1 MKGKFIVFEGI
12 DGSGKTTQINQLSK
26 WITESNL
33 IPKNKQLVITREP
46 GGTKLGQSI
55 RSLLLDTSIE
65 KNPDSITELLLY
77 AADRAQHINE
87 IIRPSLNKG
96 DWVISDRFC
105 GSTLAYQG
113 YGRKLDIKLIKDLE
127 TIATQGISPDITF
140 LLDITVDES
149 IKRRINIKD
158 DRIENEGREF
168 LSNVLLGFKKLSE
181 DSYDKKFDIKLLNE
195 LSKRRRYKINEGE
208 VIGTHKGAHFF
219 TIGQRKGLSVGGHS
233 QPLFVIDTDVKNNL
247 VYVGEGANHTGLF
260 RKALEI
266 KKGSGK
272 WIRSDLTIDF
282 DQRMDVLVRIRYRQP
297 LQEAII
303 YNKKEGFF
311 VVFKNHQSSITSGQ
325 FAAWYVGEELIG
337 SGVIN

>member
-33 IPKNKQLVITREP
+33 IPKNKQLVVTREP
-46 GGTKLGQSI
+46 GGTKLGKSI

-65 KNPDSITELLLY
+65 ENPDSITELLLY
-77 AADRAQHINE
+77 AADRAQHVNE
-87 IIRPSLNKG
+87 IIRPSLQKG
-96 DWVISDRFC
+96 NWVISDRFC

-168 LSNVLLGFKKLSE
+168 LSNVLLGFKKLSKDNKWKTISALNSKE
-181 DSYDKKFDIKLLNE
+181 EIISDIKYEINKLL
-195 LSKRRRYKINEGE
+195 
-208 VIGTHKGAHFF
+208 
-219 TIGQRKGLSVGGHS
+219 
-233 QPLFVIDTDVKNNL
+233 KN
-247 VYVGEGANHTGLF
+247 
-260 RKALEI
+260 K
-266 KKGSGK
+266 
-272 WIRSDLTIDF
+272 
-282 DQRMDVLVRIRYRQP
+282 
-297 LQEAII
+297 
-303 YNKKEGFF
+303 
-311 VVFKNHQSSITSGQ
+311 
-325 FAAWYVGEELIG
+325 
-337 SGVIN
+337 